1 MGMITLKQMQTYIP
15 TTSKMED
22 FVTIING
29 FQPLI
34 MIRAVIDW
42 VLDPTWIYFL
52 TQTFTQK

>member
-1 MGMITLKQMQTYIP
+1 MITLKQMQTYIP
-15 TTSKMED
+15 TTSKMQD
-22 FVTIING
+22 FVTIIDG